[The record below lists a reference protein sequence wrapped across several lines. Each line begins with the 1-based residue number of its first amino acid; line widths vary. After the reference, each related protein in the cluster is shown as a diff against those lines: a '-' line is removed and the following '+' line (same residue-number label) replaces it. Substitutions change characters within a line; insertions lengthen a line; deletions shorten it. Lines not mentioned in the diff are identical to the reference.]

1 MKGVE
6 ERGENTDDGA
16 MVGILTDIIGP
27 VLLIASIGYALG
39 RTRTVMT
46 QPLTVLSIL
55 VLIPALAFYAL
66 TTSTLPRAA
75 FARIAGFIVVQFLLV
90 ACVVWVIA
98 RLRRW
103 DRVRTA
109 GFLLA
114 TQIANSGNAGLP
126 LAFFAWG
133 QTGLNVAV
141 GVFAVQAV
149 LVGLLAVYIGA
160 AATTGG
166 AHPVQALLRQPVTYA
181 IGAGVLLNLLGIS
194 LPTSIAKAAQLLANG
209 AIAIMLLVVG
219 LQLAEVRVTAE
230 LREVSLA
237 TIVRLVAAPILA
249 WTTAP
254 LLGLDGLLRDV
265 SILLTSLPT
274 GVSAAVWATEFGT
287 EPALVSSIVVMTTL
301 LSPVTITGLLIF
313 LR

>member
-1 MKGVE
+1 
-6 ERGENTDDGA
+6 
-16 MVGILTDIIGP
+16 MVGILTGIIGP

-39 RTRTVMT
+39 RARIVMA
-46 QPLTVLSIL
+46 QPLTALSIL

-66 TTSTLPRAA
+66 TTSTLPRSA
-75 FARIAGFIVVQFLLV
+75 FARIAGFIVIQILLV
-90 ACVVWVIA
+90 ALVVWVIA

-109 GFLLA
+109 GLLLA
-114 TQIANSGNAGLP
+114 TQIANAGNAGLP

-133 QTGLNVAV
+133 QTGLNTAV
-141 GVFAVQAV
+141 GFFAVQSF
-149 LVGLLAVYIGA
+149 LITPLAVYIGA
-160 AATTGG
+160 GATTGG
-166 AHPVQALLRQPVTYA
+166 AHPGQALLRQPVTYA
-181 IGAGVLLNLLGIS
+181 IGGGLLLYLLGIG
-194 LPTSIAKAAQLLANG
+194 LPTPIAKAAQLLANG

-230 LREVSLA
+230 LREVALG

-274 GVSAAVWATEFGT
+274 GVSAAVWATEFRT
-287 EPALVSSIVVMTTL
+287 EPALVSSIVVVTTL

>member
-1 MKGVE
+1 
-6 ERGENTDDGA
+6 
-16 MVGILTDIIGP
+16 
-27 VLLIASIGYALG
+27 
-39 RTRTVMT
+39 
-46 QPLTVLSIL
+46 
-55 VLIPALAFYAL
+55 
-66 TTSTLPRAA
+66 
-75 FARIAGFIVVQFLLV
+75 
-90 ACVVWVIA
+90 
-98 RLRRW
+98 
-103 DRVRTA
+103 
-109 GFLLA
+109 
-114 TQIANSGNAGLP
+114 
-126 LAFFAWG
+126 
-133 QTGLNVAV
+133 
-141 GVFAVQAV
+141 
-149 LVGLLAVYIGA
+149 
-160 AATTGG
+160 
-166 AHPVQALLRQPVTYA
+166 
-181 IGAGVLLNLLGIS
+181 
-194 LPTSIAKAAQLLANG
+194 
-209 AIAIMLLVVG
+209 MLLVVG